1 MIEVRTT
8 AELAAHVGKPML
20 SDWLPIDQ
28 ARIDAF
34 SDATG
39 DHQWIHVDPE
49 RAARELPGGRT
60 IAHGFLTLSLLP
72 VLSTTAWRVAQR
84 SRGINYGS
92 NKVRF
97 INPVPSGSRIRLR
110 ATLQSIEPVEGGHRL
125 VFDNTI
131 EIEGAEKP
139 ALVSE
144 VITLIFD

>member
-1 MIEVRTT
+1 
-8 AELAAHVGKPML
+8 ML

>member
-1 MIEVRTT
+1 
-8 AELAAHVGKPML
+8 
-20 SDWLPIDQ
+20 
-28 ARIDAF
+28 
-34 SDATG
+34 
-39 DHQWIHVDPE
+39 
-49 RAARELPGGRT
+49 
-60 IAHGFLTLSLLP
+60 
-72 VLSTTAWRVAQR
+72 VAQR